1 MEDVRLDET
10 VFSEVL
16 DMLVSSEVP
25 LGIEEDVE
33 VLCSL
38 LGLDEALGLDGINE
52 QLVKAN
58 NAVR

>member
-10 VFSEVL
+10 VSSETL

-25 LGIEEDVE
+25 LGIEGDTE

-38 LGLDEALGLDGINE
+38 FGLDETLGLDGINE

>member
-10 VFSEVL
+10 VSSETL
-16 DMLVSSEVP
+16 DMLVPSEVP

>member
-10 VFSEVL
+10 VFSEAL

-38 LGLDEALGLDGINE
+38 LGLDETLGLDGINE